1 MRATTIYPAAALLA
15 LSLAA
20 CNNGEITPTPDSR
33 VALQV
38 TSGIQTRAYDAT
50 WEAGDEIGIFGY
62 TQGDAPAQTYANAQY
77 VTRNGNGSFIPAQE
91 VNTIYLLTD
100 NTPLDFVAYYPYTAG
115 LENSIYTVD
124 VTDQSDQSAI
134 DLMVADWESADRIS
148 SKVSFN
154 FVHKLSKIVINLAPG
169 MGVTGDELEGMT
181 VQLTGQKTAAT
192 FDVTQPDGTVS
203 ITDPDQ
209 SVTLTLK
216 ANAEGTFAEG
226 IVLPSDDYGGM
237 TLHLIL
243 ADGGFFNWTL
253 NYSTEADQFK
263 AGHKYTYN
271 ITVNRTDLYV
281 TSTISDWTPGNGE
294 DGENG
299 DAF

>member
-1 MRATTIYPAAALLA
+1 MRATTYTTAALLA

-20 CNNGEITPTPDSR
+20 CNNGEITPTPDTR

-50 WEAGDEIGIFGY
+50 WEAGDEIGIFGF
-62 TQGDAPAQTYANAQY
+62 TQGDAPAQTHANAQY
-77 VTRNGNGSFIPAQE
+77 VTTNGNGSFIPAQE
-91 VNTIYLLTD
+91 MNTIYLPAD

-115 LENSIYTVD
+115 LKNNIYTVD

-134 DLMVADWESADRIS
+134 DLMAAGKQSADRIS
-148 SKVSFN
+148 VKVSFN

-226 IVLPSDDYGGM
+226 ILLPNENFDGM
-237 TLHLIL
+237 TLHLRL

-253 NYSTEADQFK
+253 NNSTEATQFK

-271 ITVNRTDLYV
+271 ITVNRTNLYV
-281 TSTISDWTPGNGE
+281 TSTISDWAPGNGE

-299 DAF
+299 DAY

>member
-1 MRATTIYPAAALLA
+1 MRATTYTTAALLA

-20 CNNGEITPTPDSR
+20 CNNGEITPTPDTR

-50 WEAGDEIGIFGY
+50 WEAGDEIGIFGF
-62 TQGDAPAQTYANAQY
+62 TQGDAPAQTHANAQY
-77 VTRNGNGSFIPAQE
+77 VTTNGNGSFIPAQE
-91 VNTIYLLTD
+91 MNTIYLPAD

-115 LENSIYTVD
+115 LKNNIYTVD

-192 FDVTQPDGTVS
+192 LVRNPDSESQCRRYFRRRHPPAERELRRHDAPSETGRRRLLQLDFEQLPRSHAIQGGTQIHLQHHREPH
-203 ITDPDQ
+203 Q
-209 SVTLTLK
+209 SGR
-216 ANAEGTFAEG
+216 N
-226 IVLPSDDYGGM
+226 
-237 TLHLIL
+237 LHHHRLDTRQRRGRGERRCLLNDLI
-243 ADGGFFNWTL
+243 
-253 NYSTEADQFK
+253 
-263 AGHKYTYN
+263 
-271 ITVNRTDLYV
+271 
-281 TSTISDWTPGNGE
+281 
-294 DGENG
+294 
-299 DAF
+299 

>member
-1 MRATTIYPAAALLA
+1 MRATTYTTAALLA

-20 CNNGEITPTPDSR
+20 CNNGEITPTPDTR

-50 WEAGDEIGIFGY
+50 WEAGDEIGIFGF
-62 TQGDAPAQTYANAQY
+62 TQGDAPAQTHANAQY
-77 VTRNGNGSFIPAQE
+77 VTTNGNGSFIPAQE
-91 VNTIYLLTD
+91 MNTIYLPAD

-115 LENSIYTVD
+115 LKNNIYTVD

-226 IVLPSDDYGGM
+226 ILLPSENFDGM
-237 TLHLIL
+237 TLHLRL

-253 NYSTEADQFK
+253 NNSQEATQFK

-271 ITVNRTDLYV
+271 ITVNRTNLDV
-281 TSTISDWTPGNGE
+281 TSTITDWTPGNGE

-299 DAF
+299 DAY